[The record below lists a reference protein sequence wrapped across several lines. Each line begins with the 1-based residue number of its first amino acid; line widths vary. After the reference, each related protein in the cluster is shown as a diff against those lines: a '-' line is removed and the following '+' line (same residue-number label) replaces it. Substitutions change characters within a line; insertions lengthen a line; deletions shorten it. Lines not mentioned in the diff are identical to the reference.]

1 MSALYYIFI
10 MISGRVINYIT
21 AETQKD
27 PHRPKPSRQNSILTN
42 VIASVI
48 KHMGQHTREDVK
60 CEFDNS
66 Q

>member
-1 MSALYYIFI
+1 MSAQYYII
-10 MISGRVINYIT
+10 IRISGRVINYIF

-27 PHRPKPSRQNSILTN
+27 PHRPKRSRQNSILTN

-60 CEFDNS
+60 SEFVKS